1 MKDNVAY
8 THRPDLSAQK
18 QNDYESLWIEIHNS
32 KGRNTI
38 CGAFYRHPHGNVDAF
53 LNHINMIVESVHRE
67 NKFCV
72 LLGDFNLDLLKFE
85 SHPDTDR
92 FLNIL
97 GTFYFHPQILQPTR
111 ITDHSATLI
120 DNIFFNSLEHFVISG
135 NLCYDLTDHLPNF
148 LIVSK
153 LSSLPTSTKV
163 YGRDYSNL
171 DKQALITDIQS
182 IDWEEVLNNDYDP
195 SCMFDNFYNKLSE
208 VIDQHVPVKQLSK
221 QNLKARSK
229 PWITSGIRTSI
240 QIKNGLFKKFL
251 KTKSIYYHAKFKIY
265 RNKLNHLIKLAKRNY
280 YNNFFAVHVKDGKRI
295 WHGIKQIIQIKT
307 QVNQKVNKIVI
318 DNREIVDP
326 KPIANA
332 LNDFFANIGT
342 NLACSIPSSS
352 QSAREFMSSRIL
364 DSLFLSPVTE
374 NEIEEEIAKLNVS
387 KAVGPSSIP
396 IFILKILKC
405 ELSGPLQTI
414 FNTSFLGIVPEKFKM
429 ARVIPVFKKDSQ
441 TTLNNYR
448 PISFFYM
455 FNKLLEKLMYKR
467 IVDFLDKRQLIYS
480 KQFGFRS
487 HYSTEHAVLSIIDQ
501 VQLAIEDHDYSCGI
515 FLDFSKA
522 FDTVNLQILLTK
534 RDYFGIRGVV
544 KDWFTSYL
552 RKRTQFVSLGA
563 VTSDIQPVSCGVP
576 QGSVLGPLLFLIYV
590 NDFHNCS
597 KLLDFHLFAD
607 DANLFLQHRYINML
621 ESLINSELEKVHTWL
636 CANRLSLNIDKS
648 NFVIFRPIQRKLPKQ
663 VILSINNQMLTQET
677 SIRYLGVYIDYN
689 ANWKTRITYISKKVK
704 RSIGILSKLLNF
716 ISTKILLSL
725 YYALVEPFLNYCIIA
740 WDGAYRTTLQPLFIL
755 QKKALRIITFTSFNE
770 HSSPLFK
777 DLRVVKLFDIIALQL
792 AVFMYK
798 FHNKL
803 LPPVFDHYFNPVRN
817 VHSYNTRLS
826 SKMTY
831 AIPKAR
837 TNYGIFNI
845 RFQGAKVWNDISDDL
860 KLLPLKHFKKNLK
873 LTFFENY

>member
-1 MKDNVAY
+1 
-8 THRPDLSAQK
+8 
-18 QNDYESLWIEIHNS
+18 
-32 KGRNTI
+32 
-38 CGAFYRHPHGNVDAF
+38 
-53 LNHINMIVESVHRE
+53 MI
-67 NKFCV
+67 
-72 LLGDFNLDLLKFE
+72 LILKF
-85 SHPDTDR
+85 
-92 FLNIL
+92 
-97 GTFYFHPQILQPTR
+97 TR
-111 ITDHSATLI
+111 PHAITYT
-120 DNIFFNSLEHFVISG
+120 
-135 NLCYDLTDHLPNF
+135 
-148 LIVSK
+148 
-153 LSSLPTSTKV
+153 
-163 YGRDYSNL
+163 
-171 DKQALITDIQS
+171 
-182 IDWEEVLNNDYDP
+182 
-195 SCMFDNFYNKLSE
+195 KLSE

-240 QIKNGLFKKFL
+240 QINNGLFKKFL

-265 RNKLNHLIKLAKRNY
+265 RNKLNHLNYKRNY
-280 YNNFFAVHVKDGKRI
+280 NNNFFAVHVKDGKRI
-295 WHGIKQIIQIKT
+295 WDGIKQIIQIKT

-332 LNDFFANIGT
+332 LNDFFANIGS

-352 QSAREFMSSRIL
+352 QSAREFMSSPIL
-364 DSLFLSPVTE
+364 DSLCLSPVTE
-374 NEIEEEIAKLNVS
+374 DEIEEEIAKLNVS

-414 FNTSFLGIVPEKFKM
+414 FNTSFLTGIVPEKFKM
-429 ARVIPVFKKDSQ
+429 ARVIPVFKKGSQ

-448 PISFFYM
+448 PILLLSI

-467 IVDFLDKRQLIYS
+467 IVDFLDKTQLIYS

-522 FDTVNLQILLTK
+522 FDTVNHQILLTK
-534 RDYFGIRGVV
+534 LDYFGIRGVV

-552 RKRTQFVSLGA
+552 RNRTQFVSLGA
-563 VTSDIQPVSCGVP
+563 VTSDIQAVSCGVP

-590 NDFHNCS
+590 NDFHNYS

-607 DANLFLQHRYINML
+607 DANLFLQHRDINML

-648 NFVIFRPIQRKLPKQ
+648 NFVIFRPIQRKLAKQ

-677 SIRYLGVYIDYN
+677 SSRYLGVYIDYN
-689 ANWKTRITYISKKVK
+689 ANWKTHISYISKKVK
-704 RSIGILSKLLNF
+704 RSIGILSKLRYF

-740 WDGAYRTTLQPLFIL
+740 WGGTYRTTLQSLFIL

-777 DLRVVKLFDIIALQL
+777 DLRVVELFDIIALQL

>member
-1 MKDNVAY
+1 
-8 THRPDLSAQK
+8 
-18 QNDYESLWIEIHNS
+18 
-32 KGRNTI
+32 
-38 CGAFYRHPHGNVDAF
+38 
-53 LNHINMIVESVHRE
+53 MI
-67 NKFCV
+67 
-72 LLGDFNLDLLKFE
+72 LILKF
-85 SHPDTDR
+85 
-92 FLNIL
+92 
-97 GTFYFHPQILQPTR
+97 TR
-111 ITDHSATLI
+111 PHAITYT
-120 DNIFFNSLEHFVISG
+120 
-135 NLCYDLTDHLPNF
+135 
-148 LIVSK
+148 
-153 LSSLPTSTKV
+153 
-163 YGRDYSNL
+163 
-171 DKQALITDIQS
+171 
-182 IDWEEVLNNDYDP
+182 
-195 SCMFDNFYNKLSE
+195 KLSE

-240 QIKNGLFKKFL
+240 QINNGLFKKFL

-265 RNKLNHLIKLAKRNY
+265 RNKLNHLNYKRNY
-280 YNNFFAVHVKDGKRI
+280 NNNFFAVHVKDGKRI
-295 WHGIKQIIQIKT
+295 WDGIKQIIQIKT

-342 NLACSIPSSS
+342 NLARSIPSSS
-352 QSAREFMSSRIL
+352 QSAREFMSSPIL
-364 DSLFLSPVTE
+364 DSLCLSPVTE
-374 NEIEEEIAKLNVS
+374 DEIEEEIAKLNVS

-414 FNTSFLGIVPEKFKM
+414 FNTSFLTGIVPEKFKM
-429 ARVIPVFKKDSQ
+429 ARVIPVFKKGSQ

-448 PISFFYM
+448 PILLLSI

-467 IVDFLDKRQLIYS
+467 IVDFLDKTQLIYS

-522 FDTVNLQILLTK
+522 FDTVNHQILLTK
-534 RDYFGIRGVV
+534 LDYFGIRGVV

-552 RKRTQFVSLGA
+552 RNRTQFVSLGA
-563 VTSDIQPVSCGVP
+563 VTSDIQAVSCGVP

-590 NDFHNCS
+590 NDFHNYS

-607 DANLFLQHRYINML
+607 DANLFLQHRDINML

-636 CANRLSLNIDKS
+636 CANRPSLNIDKS
-648 NFVIFRPIQRKLPKQ
+648 NFVIFRPIQRKLAKQ

-677 SIRYLGVYIDYN
+677 SSRYLGVYIDYN
-689 ANWKTRITYISKKVK
+689 ANWKTHISYISKKVK
-704 RSIGILSKLLNF
+704 RSIGILSKLRYF

-740 WDGAYRTTLQPLFIL
+740 WGGTYRTTLQPLFIL

-777 DLRVVKLFDIIALQL
+777 DLRVVELFDIIALQL